1 MIAWFLYFS
10 MNSSAPE
17 KAIWLMY
24 LSTSS
29 AVMPMPRSV
38 TVSVF
43 CALST
48 ATWIVRSP
56 SSPFTSPIDERVL
69 SFCVA
74 STAFE
79 MSSRRKISCSE

>member
-1 MIAWFLYFS
+1 MIAWFLYLA

-43 CALST
+43 FCGST
-48 ATWIVRSP
+48 ATWIVTSP

-79 MSSRRKISCSE
+79 ISSRRKISWSE

>member
-38 TVSVF
+38 TVSVL
-43 CALST
+43 ASLST
-48 ATWIVRSP
+48 ETRIVRSP
-56 SSPFTSPIDERVL
+56 RSPFISPIDERVF
-69 SFCVA
+69 SFWVA
-74 STAFE
+74 STALE
-79 MSSRRKISCSE
+79 ISSRRKIS

>member
-43 CALST
+43 ALHF
-48 ATWIVRSP
+48 ADRREGLQ
-56 SSPFTSPIDERVL
+56 FL
-69 SFCVA
+69 GCVDCIGDQLA
-74 STAFE
+74 QE
-79 MSSRRKISCSE
+79 NLMV

>member
-38 TVSVF
+38 TVSVL
-43 CALST
+43 ASLSAET
-48 ATWIVRSP
+48 RIVRSP
-56 SSPFTSPIDERVL
+56 KSPFISPIDERVF
-69 SFCVA
+69 SFWVA
-74 STAFE
+74 STALE
-79 MSSRRKISCSE
+79 ISSRRKIS

>member
-29 AVMPMPRSV
+29 AVMPTPRSV

-43 CALST
+43 FSLST
-48 ATWIVRSP
+48 ATRIVRSP
-56 SSPFTSPIDERVL
+56 SSPLASPIDERVF
-69 SFCVA
+69 SFWVA

-79 MSSRRKISCSE
+79 ISSRRKISCSE